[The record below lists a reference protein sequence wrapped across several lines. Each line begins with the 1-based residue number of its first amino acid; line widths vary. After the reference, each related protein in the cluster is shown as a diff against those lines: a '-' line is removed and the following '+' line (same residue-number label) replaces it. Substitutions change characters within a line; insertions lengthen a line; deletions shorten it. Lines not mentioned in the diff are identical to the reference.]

1 MPFDPMKFVS
11 PVTPIGS
18 YDYGAG
24 FRDLANQRMQQSA
37 QAENARQAD
46 QSEAGVQKRHDAT
59 TAFNEKSLGSQN
71 ARFSLE
77 LEDTQRVRQGEYD
90 KNQQSKV
97 QGATAAFRDKIAKTD
112 FSGAD
117 AMIGSLAEMG
127 VEVSRSTDDKG
138 MPIYRVKAP
147 TFGERPGVM
156 DSATIIDK
164 IEGQESQSSKGQS
177 DGFQFPGSIRQISG
191 ETEIDSVSPR
201 ELDPKNPF
209 EPAGTS
215 GEFVAP
221 PQPEANDIFTPPG
234 EQPLSAAEVEQQ
246 RAPVVNEK
254 NPYDPYMINTGDM
267 LEQNR
272 KRIDPMLAGI
282 VNAVPGRFQNRMK
295 NYMGGVRETGLPLD
309 QTLESM
315 QKPLDTVA
323 GLMKGELSADA
334 AYARAAMSQGSQE
347 SNRDLRIIGMT
358 RNFYNKVSQDYDLP
372 KKKQD
377 FEVIDGII
385 ARLRARN
392 PQDDKAVLHD
402 IRNLN
407 QKGVATQPDIDSIEE
422 GNRTLWERGWNATI
436 ENFIT
441 SGMNE
446 TAREGLI
453 QALELT
459 KAQRANGLQQ
469 GAAAIMNG
477 IDSSSS
483 AEEQRAG
490 LQFMAAQVPESMWP
504 EPVKEF
510 FGRESK
516 KVKPSDKGDKKT
528 QSSKSAVVPAS
539 DVDELQQ
546 LMDEQ

>member
-11 PVTPIGS
+11 PVTPMGS

-97 QGATAAFRDKIAKTD
+97 QGATAAFRYKIAKTD

-156 DSATIIDK
+156 DSATIMDK
-164 IEGQESQSSKGQS
+164 IEGQESQPSKGQS
-177 DGFQFPGSIRQISG
+177 DGFQFPDSVRQISG
-191 ETEIDSVSPR
+191 ETEIDSTPPR

-221 PQPEANDIFTPPG
+221 PHPESNDIFTAPG

-246 RAPVVNEK
+246 RNPVVNEK

-272 KRIDPMLAGI
+272 KRMDPMLQGI
-282 VNAVPGRFQNRMK
+282 VGATPGRFQNRM
-295 NYMGGVRETGLPLD
+295 NQYVSGVRQMGLPLEG
-309 QTLESM
+309 TMETM

-358 RNFYNKVSQDYDLP
+358 RNFLNKVSQDFDMP

-377 FEVIDGII
+377 FETIDGIK
-385 ARLRARN
+385 ARLEARN
-392 PQDDKAVLHD
+392 PQDDLALLHD

-407 QKGVATQPDIDSIEE
+407 QKGVATQPDIDAIQQ

-436 ENFIT
+436 ENFIQ

-453 QALELT
+453 QALDMM
-459 KAQRANGLQQ
+459 KSQRGTALQQ
-469 GAAAIMNG
+469 GASQIMN
-477 IDSSSS
+477 SVYTANN

-504 EPVKEF
+504 PEVKEF
-510 FGRESK
+510 FGRESP
-516 KVKPSDKGDKKT
+516 KVKPTDKGDKKT

-546 LMDEQ
+546 LMDE